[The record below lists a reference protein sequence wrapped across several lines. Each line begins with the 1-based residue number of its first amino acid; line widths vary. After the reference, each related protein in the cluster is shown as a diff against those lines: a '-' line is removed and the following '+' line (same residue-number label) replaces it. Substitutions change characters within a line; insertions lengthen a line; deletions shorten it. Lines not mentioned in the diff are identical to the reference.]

1 MRKLLMTFLVT
12 VIFMVTATA
21 QDRQITGRVVDDKNS
36 PLEGVTVTASDGK
49 GGTQTDRN
57 GAYSIT
63 ISSAVK
69 SLVFSFVNYESVS
82 KQVGRATT
90 INVTLNS
97 NDVSMEEVV
106 VVGYGVQQKK
116 AFTGSASNV
125 DAKEFAQL
133 VTPSVDRQ
141 LAGRAAGVNVN
152 VNSGQVNAP
161 ARIRIRGTNSFSQG
175 LSPLIIVDGSPI
187 TTGNLALISN
197 SNALGDVNPN
207 DIETIDVLKDGSA
220 TAIYGSRAA
229 NGVIVITTK
238 KGVKGR
244 TNINYAGTHGFSS
257 ALKRFE
263 LLNANQFVTIA
274 NEKFVNAG
282 QLPPARMDSA
292 NTNTNW
298 QDNVFVDNAPST
310 SHTLSI
316 AGGSDKSTYFM
327 SLNYADTRGIVRTNR
342 NTSYRIRANIESQAK
357 SWLKLGNNLAVSRS
371 TDYDQNNGTNA
382 LSGAIVGAIR
392 ALPNVPIYSRTH
404 PTGYNI
410 APTANALGAGGN
422 LRTID
427 DNYTNI
433 AFVLDNNRYQSEQY
447 RILNNS
453 FLELGL
459 AKGLTL
465 RSQIGIDYYTDNS
478 TQILDPRHGDGAS
491 SVGSI
496 YQGQQNIFNTNIQ
509 NFLNYNLSIANTH
522 NIYAT
527 VGHELQQTTSRFFAA
542 NGINLSDIFY
552 LKENI
557 ITNTAG
563 TPSISGNYT
572 KSALESLFGR
582 LNYDYKSKY
591 FVQATLRRDG
601 QSSLAE
607 GKKYGTFPGFSVG
620 WRPVQ
625 EGFWKT
631 VPFLEKNISDFKL
644 RASYAVVGN
653 RLGGFPYLSTY
664 GSRPYGNV
672 GGLAVAVVGNPDLQW
687 EQSKKY
693 DVGFD
698 LGLLNNRVKIMFD
711 YFKNDLDQLVL
722 DVPTPFS
729 TGIPGNSISQNIGR
743 VQNKG
748 VELSIDATVLRR
760 GDFEWNINAN
770 YSHIKNKI
778 VSLFTIGGV
787 ETTEL
792 FPSNYNI
799 NRVGEAINSIYGYEF
814 AGVNSGNG
822 NPVYLNA
829 AGRYVQRNISN
840 GTYYFANSLN
850 DPALGAT
857 TTLTQADKKIL
868 GSAQPTDF
876 GAFTNT
882 FNYKGFGLEVM
893 FRYQAGNKIVNITR
907 QEILSNQKFANAGA
921 DLLNRWTTPG
931 QVTNVPKLWYNQ
943 DAIINQNG
951 EATTR
956 FIEDGDFLR
965 LQNIVLSY
973 DLNASSLQSVSRGA
987 IRSARFFVQAQNVYV
1002 WTNYRGID
1010 PEAYSENGQD
1020 NSISPQVRNISFGV
1034 NLGL

>member
-1 MRKLLMTFLVT
+1 MRKFIMTLLVWGTFVLSS
-12 VIFMVTATA
+12 AA
-21 QDRQITGRVVDDKNS
+21 QDRVISGRVVNEKDS
-36 PLEGVTVTASDGK
+36 PLDGVSVTSSDGK
-49 GGTQTDRN
+49 GGTQTDKDGN
-57 GAYSIT
+57 YSI
-63 ISSAVK
+63 SVSAAAK
-69 SLVFSFVNYESVS
+69 SLVFSYVDFETTS
-82 KQVGRATT
+82 RAIGKSST
-90 INVTLNS
+90 INVTLRS
-97 NDVSMEEVV
+97 TTVSIEEVV

-116 AFTGSASNV
+116 SFTGSASKV

-197 SNALGDVNPN
+197 SNGLGDINPN

-244 TNINYAGTHGFSS
+244 TALTYAGTMGFSS
-257 ALKRFE
+257 AMKRFDV
-263 LLNANQFVTIA
+263 LNAGEFVAIA
-274 NEKFVNAG
+274 NEKFINAG
-282 QLPPARMDSA
+282 QLPPARMDA
-292 NTNTNW
+292 NGTNTNW
-298 QDNVFVDNAPST
+298 QDNIFVDNAPST
-310 SHTLSI
+310 SHTLSVS
-316 AGGSDKSTYFM
+316 GGSDKSTYYM

-342 NTSYRIRANIESQAK
+342 NTSYRIRANIESEATK
-357 SWLKLGNNLAVSRS
+357 WFKIGNNLAVSRAD
-371 TDYDQNNGTNA
+371 DYDQNNGSNA

-392 ALPNVPIYSRTH
+392 ALPNVPITSTTH

-410 APTANALGAGGN
+410 SPTANALGAGGN

-433 AFVLDNNRYQSEQY
+433 AFVLDQNRYQSEQY
-447 RILNNS
+447 RILNNT
-453 FLELGL
+453 FIELSLLRGL
-459 AKGLTL
+459 KL
-465 RSQIGIDYYTDNS
+465 RSQLGVDYYTDNS
-478 TQILDPRHGDGAS
+478 SQILDPRHGDGAS
-491 SVGSI
+491 SVGVI
-496 YQGQQNIFNTNIQ
+496 YQGQQNIMNTNIQ
-509 NFLNYNLSIANTH
+509 NLLNYNVSIGQH
-522 NIYAT
+522 NLFFTA
-527 VGHELQQTTSRFFAA
+527 GHEIQQTTSRFFAA
-542 NGINLSDIFY
+542 QGINLSDIFY

-572 KSALESLFGR
+572 KSAIESFLGR
-582 LNYDYKSKY
+582 VNYDYKGKY
-591 FVQATLRRDG
+591 FVQGSIRRDG
-601 QSSLAE
+601 QSSLAD

-625 EGFWKT
+625 EGFWKNI
-631 VPFLEKNISDFKL
+631 PFLNKNVSDLKL
-644 RASYAVVGN
+644 KASYAVVGN

-693 DVGFD
+693 NYGFE
-698 LGLLNNRVKIMFD
+698 LGLLKNKLTIAFD
-711 YFKNDLDQLVL
+711 YFKNDIDELVL

-748 VELSIDATVLRR
+748 VELSINATLLQA

-770 YSHIKNKI
+770 YAHIKNKI

-799 NRVGEAINSIYGYEF
+799 NRVGESINALYGYEF

-822 NPVYLNA
+822 NPVYLNKD
-829 AGRYVQRNISN
+829 GKYVQRNISN

-850 DPALGAT
+850 DPTLGAA

-868 GSAQPTDF
+868 GSAQPIDF
-876 GAFTNT
+876 GAITNT
-882 FNYKGFGLEVM
+882 FSYRGISLELM
-893 FRYQAGNKIVNITR
+893 FRYQAGNEIMNITR
-907 QEILSNQKFANAGA
+907 QEILSNQKFANSGK

-956 FIEDGDFLR
+956 FIESGNFLR
-965 LQNIVLSY
+965 LQNIVLGY
-973 DLNASSLQSVSRGA
+973 DFDARRLQSLTRNA
-987 IRSARFFVQAQNVYV
+987 LRSARFFVQVQNAFV
-1002 WTNYRGID
+1002 WTNYQGID